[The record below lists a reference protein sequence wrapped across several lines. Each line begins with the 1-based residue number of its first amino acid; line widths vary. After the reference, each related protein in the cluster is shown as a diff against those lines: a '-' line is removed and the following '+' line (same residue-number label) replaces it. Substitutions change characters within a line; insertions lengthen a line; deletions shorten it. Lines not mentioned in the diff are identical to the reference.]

1 MVVRAVS
8 VIFLSVYLMAG
19 NHLTVS
25 AANGEKISEDS
36 DFSVSGENMDSLLN
50 SLDLSRIEAFLRE
63 AGGSAVPGLSFREIL
78 SMLLS
83 GNYQSVVRMLMD
95 FCRTALFREI
105 SENGRWMGQ
114 VILLGI
120 LGAVFASF
128 SSLFA
133 DSQVSEMGF
142 YVTYL
147 LIFTLLAASFLN
159 GVRITRTLLE
169 QLFEFVRV
177 LVPAFFLAVSFSGGS
192 TSAAAGY
199 AWTLASVNVAEWVFL
214 RLFLPC
220 TQLYVLLSLAG
231 HLSSKDLFSKA
242 LELLEQ
248 GMRWGSKALLGVVL
262 GFHVLQGMIAPYTD
276 SVRQTALRRAVS
288 LIPGIGQGA
297 AAVSQVLLGSS
308 VLIRNTVGIGGVL
321 VLAAVSL
328 LPLLKLLILYLGC
341 QGSAALLQPVSDS
354 RVVEA
359 VGAVAKGFY
368 FLLAAA
374 GSALVLFALSIA
386 VVEVITHWAGNIV
399 SYLVFLTVL
408 TGLLPAHKY
417 EKYIR
422 LFAGCILLLIVLKPL
437 TDGLRLEERLNYLF
451 TSLSF
456 ENEAG
461 ELKREMDEIE
471 VRRRNMVLSQYE
483 AEASK
488 EAVRVA
494 AEAGFSVEKADVEL
508 EKDPESEQFA
518 SVRSVT
524 VYVAGSEAGMEAAEL
539 EENQSSM
546 IEIEK
551 ISPIEISLEQEQKQ
565 GEPAAAQ
572 AVSWMNGEKIWELQ
586 QRLASFYQV
595 EADHVEVRMEP

>member
-1 MVVRAVS
+1 M
-8 VIFLSVYLMAG
+8 
-19 NHLTVS
+19 
-25 AANGEKISEDS
+25 
-36 DFSVSGENMDSLLN
+36 
-50 SLDLSRIEAFLRE
+50 
-63 AGGSAVPGLSFREIL
+63 
-78 SMLLS
+78 
-83 GNYQSVVRMLMD
+83 
-95 FCRTALFREI
+95 
-105 SENGRWMGQ
+105 
-114 VILLGI
+114 
-120 LGAVFASF
+120 
-128 SSLFA
+128 
-133 DSQVSEMGF
+133 
-142 YVTYL
+142 
-147 LIFTLLAASFLN
+147 
-159 GVRITRTLLE
+159 
-169 QLFEFVRV
+169 
-177 LVPAFFLAVSFSGGS
+177 
-192 TSAAAGY
+192 
-199 AWTLASVNVAEWVFL
+199 
-214 RLFLPC
+214 
-220 TQLYVLLSLAG
+220 
-231 HLSSKDLFSKA
+231 
-242 LELLEQ
+242 
-248 GMRWGSKALLGVVL
+248 
-262 GFHVLQGMIAPYTD
+262 
-276 SVRQTALRRAVS
+276 
-288 LIPGIGQGA
+288 
-297 AAVSQVLLGSS
+297 
-308 VLIRNTVGIGGVL
+308 
-321 VLAAVSL
+321 
-328 LPLLKLLILYLGC
+328 
-341 QGSAALLQPVSDS
+341 
-354 RVVEA
+354 
-359 VGAVAKGFY
+359 
-368 FLLAAA
+368 
-374 GSALVLFALSIA
+374 
-386 VVEVITHWAGNIV
+386 EVITHWAGNIV

-483 AEASK
+483 AEACK

-524 VYVAGSEAGMEAAEL
+524 VYVAGSEAGMEAGMEAAEL

-551 ISPIEISLEQEQKQ
+551 IPPIEISLKQEQKQ

>member
-1 MVVRAVS
+1 M
-8 VIFLSVYLMAG
+8 
-19 NHLTVS
+19 
-25 AANGEKISEDS
+25 
-36 DFSVSGENMDSLLN
+36 
-50 SLDLSRIEAFLRE
+50 
-63 AGGSAVPGLSFREIL
+63 
-78 SMLLS
+78 
-83 GNYQSVVRMLMD
+83 
-95 FCRTALFREI
+95 
-105 SENGRWMGQ
+105 
-114 VILLGI
+114 
-120 LGAVFASF
+120 
-128 SSLFA
+128 
-133 DSQVSEMGF
+133 
-142 YVTYL
+142 
-147 LIFTLLAASFLN
+147 
-159 GVRITRTLLE
+159 
-169 QLFEFVRV
+169 
-177 LVPAFFLAVSFSGGS
+177 
-192 TSAAAGY
+192 
-199 AWTLASVNVAEWVFL
+199 
-214 RLFLPC
+214 
-220 TQLYVLLSLAG
+220 
-231 HLSSKDLFSKA
+231 
-242 LELLEQ
+242 
-248 GMRWGSKALLGVVL
+248 
-262 GFHVLQGMIAPYTD
+262 
-276 SVRQTALRRAVS
+276 
-288 LIPGIGQGA
+288 
-297 AAVSQVLLGSS
+297 
-308 VLIRNTVGIGGVL
+308 
-321 VLAAVSL
+321 
-328 LPLLKLLILYLGC
+328 
-341 QGSAALLQPVSDS
+341 
-354 RVVEA
+354 
-359 VGAVAKGFY
+359 
-368 FLLAAA
+368 
-374 GSALVLFALSIA
+374 
-386 VVEVITHWAGNIV
+386 EVITHWAGNIV

-471 VRRRNMVLSQYE
+471 ERRRNMVLSQYE

-551 ISPIEISLEQEQKQ
+551 IPPIEISLEQEQKQ

-586 QRLASFYQV
+586 QRLASCYQG

>member
-1 MVVRAVS
+1 M
-8 VIFLSVYLMAG
+8 
-19 NHLTVS
+19 
-25 AANGEKISEDS
+25 
-36 DFSVSGENMDSLLN
+36 
-50 SLDLSRIEAFLRE
+50 
-63 AGGSAVPGLSFREIL
+63 
-78 SMLLS
+78 
-83 GNYQSVVRMLMD
+83 
-95 FCRTALFREI
+95 
-105 SENGRWMGQ
+105 
-114 VILLGI
+114 
-120 LGAVFASF
+120 
-128 SSLFA
+128 
-133 DSQVSEMGF
+133 
-142 YVTYL
+142 
-147 LIFTLLAASFLN
+147 
-159 GVRITRTLLE
+159 
-169 QLFEFVRV
+169 
-177 LVPAFFLAVSFSGGS
+177 
-192 TSAAAGY
+192 
-199 AWTLASVNVAEWVFL
+199 
-214 RLFLPC
+214 
-220 TQLYVLLSLAG
+220 
-231 HLSSKDLFSKA
+231 
-242 LELLEQ
+242 
-248 GMRWGSKALLGVVL
+248 
-262 GFHVLQGMIAPYTD
+262 
-276 SVRQTALRRAVS
+276 
-288 LIPGIGQGA
+288 
-297 AAVSQVLLGSS
+297 
-308 VLIRNTVGIGGVL
+308 
-321 VLAAVSL
+321 
-328 LPLLKLLILYLGC
+328 
-341 QGSAALLQPVSDS
+341 
-354 RVVEA
+354 
-359 VGAVAKGFY
+359 
-368 FLLAAA
+368 
-374 GSALVLFALSIA
+374 
-386 VVEVITHWAGNIV
+386 EVITHWAGNIV

-494 AEAGFSVEKADVEL
+494 AEAGFSVEKADIEL

-524 VYVAGSEAGMEAAEL
+524 VYVAGSEAGMEAGMEAAEL

-551 ISPIEISLEQEQKQ
+551 IPPIEISLKQEQKQ

>member
-1 MVVRAVS
+1 M
-8 VIFLSVYLMAG
+8 
-19 NHLTVS
+19 
-25 AANGEKISEDS
+25 
-36 DFSVSGENMDSLLN
+36 
-50 SLDLSRIEAFLRE
+50 EA
-63 AGGSAVPGLSFREIL
+63 
-78 SMLLS
+78 
-83 GNYQSVVRMLMD
+83 
-95 FCRTALFREI
+95 
-105 SENGRWMGQ
+105 
-114 VILLGI
+114 
-120 LGAVFASF
+120 
-128 SSLFA
+128 
-133 DSQVSEMGF
+133 
-142 YVTYL
+142 
-147 LIFTLLAASFLN
+147 
-159 GVRITRTLLE
+159 
-169 QLFEFVRV
+169 
-177 LVPAFFLAVSFSGGS
+177 
-192 TSAAAGY
+192 
-199 AWTLASVNVAEWVFL
+199 
-214 RLFLPC
+214 
-220 TQLYVLLSLAG
+220 
-231 HLSSKDLFSKA
+231 
-242 LELLEQ
+242 
-248 GMRWGSKALLGVVL
+248 
-262 GFHVLQGMIAPYTD
+262 
-276 SVRQTALRRAVS
+276 
-288 LIPGIGQGA
+288 
-297 AAVSQVLLGSS
+297 
-308 VLIRNTVGIGGVL
+308 
-321 VLAAVSL
+321 
-328 LPLLKLLILYLGC
+328 
-341 QGSAALLQPVSDS
+341 
-354 RVVEA
+354 
-359 VGAVAKGFY
+359 
-368 FLLAAA
+368 
-374 GSALVLFALSIA
+374 
-386 VVEVITHWAGNIV
+386 ITHWAGNIV

-437 TDGLRLEERLNYLF
+437 TDGLGLEERLNYLF

-461 ELKREMDEIE
+461 ELKSEMDEIE

-551 ISPIEISLEQEQKQ
+551 IPPIEISLEQEQKQ

>member
-1 MVVRAVS
+1 M
-8 VIFLSVYLMAG
+8 
-19 NHLTVS
+19 
-25 AANGEKISEDS
+25 
-36 DFSVSGENMDSLLN
+36 
-50 SLDLSRIEAFLRE
+50 
-63 AGGSAVPGLSFREIL
+63 
-78 SMLLS
+78 
-83 GNYQSVVRMLMD
+83 
-95 FCRTALFREI
+95 
-105 SENGRWMGQ
+105 
-114 VILLGI
+114 
-120 LGAVFASF
+120 
-128 SSLFA
+128 
-133 DSQVSEMGF
+133 
-142 YVTYL
+142 
-147 LIFTLLAASFLN
+147 
-159 GVRITRTLLE
+159 
-169 QLFEFVRV
+169 
-177 LVPAFFLAVSFSGGS
+177 
-192 TSAAAGY
+192 
-199 AWTLASVNVAEWVFL
+199 
-214 RLFLPC
+214 
-220 TQLYVLLSLAG
+220 
-231 HLSSKDLFSKA
+231 
-242 LELLEQ
+242 
-248 GMRWGSKALLGVVL
+248 
-262 GFHVLQGMIAPYTD
+262 
-276 SVRQTALRRAVS
+276 
-288 LIPGIGQGA
+288 
-297 AAVSQVLLGSS
+297 
-308 VLIRNTVGIGGVL
+308 
-321 VLAAVSL
+321 
-328 LPLLKLLILYLGC
+328 
-341 QGSAALLQPVSDS
+341 
-354 RVVEA
+354 
-359 VGAVAKGFY
+359 
-368 FLLAAA
+368 
-374 GSALVLFALSIA
+374 
-386 VVEVITHWAGNIV
+386 EVITHWAGNIV

-524 VYVAGSEAGMEAAEL
+524 VYVAGSEAGMEAGMEAADL

-551 ISPIEISLEQEQKQ
+551 IPPIEISLKQEQKQ

>member
-1 MVVRAVS
+1 M
-8 VIFLSVYLMAG
+8 
-19 NHLTVS
+19 
-25 AANGEKISEDS
+25 
-36 DFSVSGENMDSLLN
+36 
-50 SLDLSRIEAFLRE
+50 
-63 AGGSAVPGLSFREIL
+63 
-78 SMLLS
+78 
-83 GNYQSVVRMLMD
+83 
-95 FCRTALFREI
+95 
-105 SENGRWMGQ
+105 
-114 VILLGI
+114 
-120 LGAVFASF
+120 
-128 SSLFA
+128 
-133 DSQVSEMGF
+133 
-142 YVTYL
+142 
-147 LIFTLLAASFLN
+147 
-159 GVRITRTLLE
+159 
-169 QLFEFVRV
+169 
-177 LVPAFFLAVSFSGGS
+177 
-192 TSAAAGY
+192 
-199 AWTLASVNVAEWVFL
+199 
-214 RLFLPC
+214 
-220 TQLYVLLSLAG
+220 
-231 HLSSKDLFSKA
+231 
-242 LELLEQ
+242 
-248 GMRWGSKALLGVVL
+248 
-262 GFHVLQGMIAPYTD
+262 
-276 SVRQTALRRAVS
+276 
-288 LIPGIGQGA
+288 
-297 AAVSQVLLGSS
+297 
-308 VLIRNTVGIGGVL
+308 
-321 VLAAVSL
+321 
-328 LPLLKLLILYLGC
+328 
-341 QGSAALLQPVSDS
+341 
-354 RVVEA
+354 
-359 VGAVAKGFY
+359 
-368 FLLAAA
+368 
-374 GSALVLFALSIA
+374 
-386 VVEVITHWAGNIV
+386 EVITHWAGNIV

-437 TDGLRLEERLNYLF
+437 TDGLRLEEWLNYLF

-524 VYVAGSEAGMEAAEL
+524 VYVAGSEAGMEAGMEAAEL

-551 ISPIEISLEQEQKQ
+551 IPPIEISLKQEQKQ

>member
-1 MVVRAVS
+1 M
-8 VIFLSVYLMAG
+8 
-19 NHLTVS
+19 
-25 AANGEKISEDS
+25 
-36 DFSVSGENMDSLLN
+36 
-50 SLDLSRIEAFLRE
+50 EA
-63 AGGSAVPGLSFREIL
+63 
-78 SMLLS
+78 
-83 GNYQSVVRMLMD
+83 
-95 FCRTALFREI
+95 
-105 SENGRWMGQ
+105 
-114 VILLGI
+114 
-120 LGAVFASF
+120 
-128 SSLFA
+128 
-133 DSQVSEMGF
+133 
-142 YVTYL
+142 
-147 LIFTLLAASFLN
+147 
-159 GVRITRTLLE
+159 
-169 QLFEFVRV
+169 
-177 LVPAFFLAVSFSGGS
+177 
-192 TSAAAGY
+192 
-199 AWTLASVNVAEWVFL
+199 
-214 RLFLPC
+214 
-220 TQLYVLLSLAG
+220 
-231 HLSSKDLFSKA
+231 
-242 LELLEQ
+242 
-248 GMRWGSKALLGVVL
+248 
-262 GFHVLQGMIAPYTD
+262 
-276 SVRQTALRRAVS
+276 
-288 LIPGIGQGA
+288 
-297 AAVSQVLLGSS
+297 
-308 VLIRNTVGIGGVL
+308 
-321 VLAAVSL
+321 
-328 LPLLKLLILYLGC
+328 
-341 QGSAALLQPVSDS
+341 
-354 RVVEA
+354 
-359 VGAVAKGFY
+359 
-368 FLLAAA
+368 
-374 GSALVLFALSIA
+374 
-386 VVEVITHWAGNIV
+386 ITHWAGNIV

-524 VYVAGSEAGMEAAEL
+524 VYVAGSEAGMEAGMEAAEL

-551 ISPIEISLEQEQKQ
+551 IPPIEISLKQEQKQ

-586 QRLASFYQV
+586 KRLASFYQV

>member
-1 MVVRAVS
+1 M
-8 VIFLSVYLMAG
+8 
-19 NHLTVS
+19 
-25 AANGEKISEDS
+25 
-36 DFSVSGENMDSLLN
+36 
-50 SLDLSRIEAFLRE
+50 
-63 AGGSAVPGLSFREIL
+63 
-78 SMLLS
+78 
-83 GNYQSVVRMLMD
+83 
-95 FCRTALFREI
+95 
-105 SENGRWMGQ
+105 
-114 VILLGI
+114 
-120 LGAVFASF
+120 
-128 SSLFA
+128 
-133 DSQVSEMGF
+133 
-142 YVTYL
+142 
-147 LIFTLLAASFLN
+147 
-159 GVRITRTLLE
+159 
-169 QLFEFVRV
+169 
-177 LVPAFFLAVSFSGGS
+177 
-192 TSAAAGY
+192 
-199 AWTLASVNVAEWVFL
+199 
-214 RLFLPC
+214 
-220 TQLYVLLSLAG
+220 
-231 HLSSKDLFSKA
+231 
-242 LELLEQ
+242 
-248 GMRWGSKALLGVVL
+248 
-262 GFHVLQGMIAPYTD
+262 
-276 SVRQTALRRAVS
+276 
-288 LIPGIGQGA
+288 
-297 AAVSQVLLGSS
+297 
-308 VLIRNTVGIGGVL
+308 
-321 VLAAVSL
+321 
-328 LPLLKLLILYLGC
+328 
-341 QGSAALLQPVSDS
+341 
-354 RVVEA
+354 
-359 VGAVAKGFY
+359 
-368 FLLAAA
+368 
-374 GSALVLFALSIA
+374 
-386 VVEVITHWAGNIV
+386 EVITHWAGNIV

-422 LFAGCILLLIVLKPL
+422 LFAGCIFLLIVLKPL

-524 VYVAGSEAGMEAAEL
+524 VYVAGSEAGMEAGMEAAEL

-551 ISPIEISLEQEQKQ
+551 IPPIEISLKQEQKQ

>member
-1 MVVRAVS
+1 M
-8 VIFLSVYLMAG
+8 
-19 NHLTVS
+19 
-25 AANGEKISEDS
+25 
-36 DFSVSGENMDSLLN
+36 
-50 SLDLSRIEAFLRE
+50 
-63 AGGSAVPGLSFREIL
+63 
-78 SMLLS
+78 
-83 GNYQSVVRMLMD
+83 
-95 FCRTALFREI
+95 
-105 SENGRWMGQ
+105 
-114 VILLGI
+114 
-120 LGAVFASF
+120 
-128 SSLFA
+128 
-133 DSQVSEMGF
+133 
-142 YVTYL
+142 
-147 LIFTLLAASFLN
+147 
-159 GVRITRTLLE
+159 
-169 QLFEFVRV
+169 
-177 LVPAFFLAVSFSGGS
+177 
-192 TSAAAGY
+192 
-199 AWTLASVNVAEWVFL
+199 
-214 RLFLPC
+214 
-220 TQLYVLLSLAG
+220 
-231 HLSSKDLFSKA
+231 
-242 LELLEQ
+242 
-248 GMRWGSKALLGVVL
+248 
-262 GFHVLQGMIAPYTD
+262 
-276 SVRQTALRRAVS
+276 
-288 LIPGIGQGA
+288 
-297 AAVSQVLLGSS
+297 
-308 VLIRNTVGIGGVL
+308 
-321 VLAAVSL
+321 
-328 LPLLKLLILYLGC
+328 
-341 QGSAALLQPVSDS
+341 
-354 RVVEA
+354 
-359 VGAVAKGFY
+359 
-368 FLLAAA
+368 
-374 GSALVLFALSIA
+374 
-386 VVEVITHWAGNIV
+386 EVITHWAGNIV

-524 VYVAGSEAGMEAAEL
+524 VYVAGSEAGMEAGMEAAEL
-539 EENQSSM
+539 EENQGSM

-551 ISPIEISLEQEQKQ
+551 IPPIEISLKQEQKQ

>member
-1 MVVRAVS
+1 M
-8 VIFLSVYLMAG
+8 
-19 NHLTVS
+19 
-25 AANGEKISEDS
+25 
-36 DFSVSGENMDSLLN
+36 
-50 SLDLSRIEAFLRE
+50 
-63 AGGSAVPGLSFREIL
+63 
-78 SMLLS
+78 
-83 GNYQSVVRMLMD
+83 
-95 FCRTALFREI
+95 
-105 SENGRWMGQ
+105 
-114 VILLGI
+114 
-120 LGAVFASF
+120 
-128 SSLFA
+128 
-133 DSQVSEMGF
+133 
-142 YVTYL
+142 
-147 LIFTLLAASFLN
+147 
-159 GVRITRTLLE
+159 
-169 QLFEFVRV
+169 
-177 LVPAFFLAVSFSGGS
+177 
-192 TSAAAGY
+192 
-199 AWTLASVNVAEWVFL
+199 
-214 RLFLPC
+214 
-220 TQLYVLLSLAG
+220 
-231 HLSSKDLFSKA
+231 
-242 LELLEQ
+242 
-248 GMRWGSKALLGVVL
+248 
-262 GFHVLQGMIAPYTD
+262 
-276 SVRQTALRRAVS
+276 
-288 LIPGIGQGA
+288 
-297 AAVSQVLLGSS
+297 
-308 VLIRNTVGIGGVL
+308 
-321 VLAAVSL
+321 
-328 LPLLKLLILYLGC
+328 
-341 QGSAALLQPVSDS
+341 
-354 RVVEA
+354 
-359 VGAVAKGFY
+359 
-368 FLLAAA
+368 
-374 GSALVLFALSIA
+374 
-386 VVEVITHWAGNIV
+386 EVITHWAGNIV

-461 ELKREMDEIE
+461 ELKSEMDEIE

-524 VYVAGSEAGMEAAEL
+524 VYVAGSEAGMEAGMEAAEL

-551 ISPIEISLEQEQKQ
+551 IPPIEISLQQEQKQ

>member
-1 MVVRAVS
+1 M
-8 VIFLSVYLMAG
+8 
-19 NHLTVS
+19 
-25 AANGEKISEDS
+25 
-36 DFSVSGENMDSLLN
+36 
-50 SLDLSRIEAFLRE
+50 
-63 AGGSAVPGLSFREIL
+63 
-78 SMLLS
+78 
-83 GNYQSVVRMLMD
+83 
-95 FCRTALFREI
+95 
-105 SENGRWMGQ
+105 
-114 VILLGI
+114 
-120 LGAVFASF
+120 
-128 SSLFA
+128 
-133 DSQVSEMGF
+133 
-142 YVTYL
+142 
-147 LIFTLLAASFLN
+147 
-159 GVRITRTLLE
+159 
-169 QLFEFVRV
+169 
-177 LVPAFFLAVSFSGGS
+177 
-192 TSAAAGY
+192 
-199 AWTLASVNVAEWVFL
+199 
-214 RLFLPC
+214 
-220 TQLYVLLSLAG
+220 
-231 HLSSKDLFSKA
+231 
-242 LELLEQ
+242 
-248 GMRWGSKALLGVVL
+248 
-262 GFHVLQGMIAPYTD
+262 
-276 SVRQTALRRAVS
+276 
-288 LIPGIGQGA
+288 
-297 AAVSQVLLGSS
+297 
-308 VLIRNTVGIGGVL
+308 
-321 VLAAVSL
+321 
-328 LPLLKLLILYLGC
+328 
-341 QGSAALLQPVSDS
+341 
-354 RVVEA
+354 
-359 VGAVAKGFY
+359 
-368 FLLAAA
+368 
-374 GSALVLFALSIA
+374 
-386 VVEVITHWAGNIV
+386 EVITHWAGNIV

-494 AEAGFSVEKADVEL
+494 TEAGFSVEKADVEL

-551 ISPIEISLEQEQKQ
+551 IPPIEISLKQEQKQ

>member
-1 MVVRAVS
+1 M
-8 VIFLSVYLMAG
+8 
-19 NHLTVS
+19 
-25 AANGEKISEDS
+25 
-36 DFSVSGENMDSLLN
+36 
-50 SLDLSRIEAFLRE
+50 
-63 AGGSAVPGLSFREIL
+63 
-78 SMLLS
+78 
-83 GNYQSVVRMLMD
+83 
-95 FCRTALFREI
+95 
-105 SENGRWMGQ
+105 
-114 VILLGI
+114 
-120 LGAVFASF
+120 
-128 SSLFA
+128 
-133 DSQVSEMGF
+133 
-142 YVTYL
+142 
-147 LIFTLLAASFLN
+147 
-159 GVRITRTLLE
+159 
-169 QLFEFVRV
+169 
-177 LVPAFFLAVSFSGGS
+177 
-192 TSAAAGY
+192 
-199 AWTLASVNVAEWVFL
+199 
-214 RLFLPC
+214 
-220 TQLYVLLSLAG
+220 
-231 HLSSKDLFSKA
+231 
-242 LELLEQ
+242 
-248 GMRWGSKALLGVVL
+248 
-262 GFHVLQGMIAPYTD
+262 
-276 SVRQTALRRAVS
+276 
-288 LIPGIGQGA
+288 
-297 AAVSQVLLGSS
+297 
-308 VLIRNTVGIGGVL
+308 
-321 VLAAVSL
+321 
-328 LPLLKLLILYLGC
+328 
-341 QGSAALLQPVSDS
+341 
-354 RVVEA
+354 
-359 VGAVAKGFY
+359 
-368 FLLAAA
+368 
-374 GSALVLFALSIA
+374 
-386 VVEVITHWAGNIV
+386 EVITHWAGNIV

-461 ELKREMDEIE
+461 ELKSEMDEIE

-524 VYVAGSEAGMEAAEL
+524 VYVAGGEVGMEAGMEAAEL

-551 ISPIEISLEQEQKQ
+551 ISPIEISLKQEQKQ

>member
-1 MVVRAVS
+1 M
-8 VIFLSVYLMAG
+8 
-19 NHLTVS
+19 
-25 AANGEKISEDS
+25 
-36 DFSVSGENMDSLLN
+36 
-50 SLDLSRIEAFLRE
+50 
-63 AGGSAVPGLSFREIL
+63 
-78 SMLLS
+78 
-83 GNYQSVVRMLMD
+83 
-95 FCRTALFREI
+95 
-105 SENGRWMGQ
+105 
-114 VILLGI
+114 
-120 LGAVFASF
+120 
-128 SSLFA
+128 
-133 DSQVSEMGF
+133 
-142 YVTYL
+142 
-147 LIFTLLAASFLN
+147 
-159 GVRITRTLLE
+159 
-169 QLFEFVRV
+169 
-177 LVPAFFLAVSFSGGS
+177 
-192 TSAAAGY
+192 
-199 AWTLASVNVAEWVFL
+199 
-214 RLFLPC
+214 
-220 TQLYVLLSLAG
+220 
-231 HLSSKDLFSKA
+231 
-242 LELLEQ
+242 
-248 GMRWGSKALLGVVL
+248 
-262 GFHVLQGMIAPYTD
+262 
-276 SVRQTALRRAVS
+276 
-288 LIPGIGQGA
+288 
-297 AAVSQVLLGSS
+297 
-308 VLIRNTVGIGGVL
+308 
-321 VLAAVSL
+321 
-328 LPLLKLLILYLGC
+328 
-341 QGSAALLQPVSDS
+341 
-354 RVVEA
+354 
-359 VGAVAKGFY
+359 
-368 FLLAAA
+368 
-374 GSALVLFALSIA
+374 
-386 VVEVITHWAGNIV
+386 EVITHWAGNIV

-461 ELKREMDEIE
+461 ELKSEMDEIE

-524 VYVAGSEAGMEAAEL
+524 VYVAGSEVGMEAGMEAAEL

-551 ISPIEISLEQEQKQ
+551 IPPIEISLEQEQKQ

>member
-1 MVVRAVS
+1 M
-8 VIFLSVYLMAG
+8 
-19 NHLTVS
+19 
-25 AANGEKISEDS
+25 
-36 DFSVSGENMDSLLN
+36 
-50 SLDLSRIEAFLRE
+50 
-63 AGGSAVPGLSFREIL
+63 
-78 SMLLS
+78 
-83 GNYQSVVRMLMD
+83 
-95 FCRTALFREI
+95 
-105 SENGRWMGQ
+105 
-114 VILLGI
+114 
-120 LGAVFASF
+120 
-128 SSLFA
+128 
-133 DSQVSEMGF
+133 
-142 YVTYL
+142 
-147 LIFTLLAASFLN
+147 
-159 GVRITRTLLE
+159 
-169 QLFEFVRV
+169 
-177 LVPAFFLAVSFSGGS
+177 
-192 TSAAAGY
+192 
-199 AWTLASVNVAEWVFL
+199 
-214 RLFLPC
+214 
-220 TQLYVLLSLAG
+220 
-231 HLSSKDLFSKA
+231 
-242 LELLEQ
+242 
-248 GMRWGSKALLGVVL
+248 
-262 GFHVLQGMIAPYTD
+262 
-276 SVRQTALRRAVS
+276 
-288 LIPGIGQGA
+288 
-297 AAVSQVLLGSS
+297 
-308 VLIRNTVGIGGVL
+308 
-321 VLAAVSL
+321 
-328 LPLLKLLILYLGC
+328 
-341 QGSAALLQPVSDS
+341 
-354 RVVEA
+354 
-359 VGAVAKGFY
+359 
-368 FLLAAA
+368 
-374 GSALVLFALSIA
+374 
-386 VVEVITHWAGNIV
+386 EVITHWAGNIV

-456 ENEAG
+456 ANEAG

-524 VYVAGSEAGMEAAEL
+524 VYVAGSEAGMEAGMEAAEL

-551 ISPIEISLEQEQKQ
+551 IPPIEISLKQEQKQ